1 MKQKVGSWIKDSRDK
16 AELSQQQLADRL
28 GVSQPLVS
36 QWEHG
41 TAQPNH
47 EMLEKLSAVLEA
59 DLDKTPFGMNLG
71 EWLRKQR
78 EKNELTREQL
88 ARKAGISP
96 LTIYFIENGT
106 TRSPQ
111 DATLKGLQKAL
122 GQLPG
127 SLSADVE
134 EAREVGDFQY
144 LGPFPIDKWE
154 ENVGEGEIPCIYV
167 FYDSLNRPVRIGET
181 ADLSRRIKE
190 YQQMYWF
197 RPPTAETFAYI
208 LVKDSKIRSQAEKVM
223 IKLVGNHAIF
233 NIQDKI

>member
-1 MKQKVGSWIKDSRDK
+1 MKQKVSSWIKANRNK
-16 AELSQQQLADRL
+16 AELSQQQLADKL
-28 GVSQPLVS
+28 GISQPLVS
-36 QWEHG
+36 QWENG
-41 TAQPNH
+41 DAQPSH

-59 DLDKTPFGMNLG
+59 NLDETSFGMDLA

-78 EKNELTREQL
+78 EKKGMTRKQL
-88 ARKAGISP
+88 AEEAGISP

-111 DATLKGLQKAL
+111 DATLKGLEKAL
-122 GQLPG
+122 GKLPIN
-127 SLSADVE
+127 LSEDVE
-134 EAREVGDFQY
+134 EARDVGDFQY

-154 ENVGEGEIPCIYV
+154 ENVGKGKIPCIYV

-181 ADLSRRIKE
+181 EDLTRRIRE